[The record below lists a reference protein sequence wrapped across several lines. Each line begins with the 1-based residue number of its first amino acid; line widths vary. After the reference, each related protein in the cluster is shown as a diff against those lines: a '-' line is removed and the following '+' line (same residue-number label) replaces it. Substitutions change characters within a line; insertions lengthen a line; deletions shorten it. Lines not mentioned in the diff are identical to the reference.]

1 LGSRDFLGPAS
12 TGGPAAQS
20 ELDGSPGPCDARRS
34 LRTGLPADFPTRAKP
49 TATAGH
55 PHGGRLA
62 GRRFGVPTFAKLRAR
77 LGKPPRPLRRSVP
90 PPLVPFPWAAPTS
103 TAVSAGPPLPRLR

>member
-1 LGSRDFLGPAS
+1 V
-12 TGGPAAQS
+12 GPAA
-20 ELDGSPGPCDARRS
+20 PGEPTPRASSTGHAGAGAARRS

-49 TATAGH
+49 TATGGH

-62 GRRFGVPTFAKLRAR
+62 GRRFGVPTFAKLRAQ
-77 LGKPPRPLRRSVP
+77 LGKPPRPLRRSFP

-103 TAVSAGPPLPRLR
+103 TAVSVGPPLPRLR